1 MVINHEQMKL
11 FILRILQVIYCGKQH
26 TAGLDSHHLTWWQ
39 VCDRDQGLA
48 YQFFWLIVSVDS
60 GKDGTVCACSVVQC
74 ELKEFFALRNC
85 NTLFNLNCTEVRF
98 AECIE
103 VNMLLLIILR
113 IS

>member
-1 MVINHEQMKL
+1 MVINHDQMKF

-103 VNMLLLIILR
+103 VNIFFK
-113 IS
+113 